1 MIAENRPPEFRGTFR
16 TDAAA
21 RAVYAEAAGI
31 HRVIPQAV
39 GVPADTN
46 DVQALVAWARE
57 MGTPLIPRGSGSSM
71 AGGAVGDGVI
81 VDLSRLDTIG
91 EPDLERGSIRV
102 GPGALRAAVDRRA
115 RRDGLRFPVDPS
127 SGAFC
132 TVGGMVGTNAAGARS
147 LRFGATRAWVHALDC
162 VFDDGSRGE
171 VRRGSPVPFD
181 VPAVARFER
190 TVAPSL
196 LSAPRADVWRHL
208 AVCKNS
214 SGYAVDAF
222 SRSGELVDL
231 LVGSEGTLA
240 LFVGIELDLLAA
252 PGATAGVLGAF
263 ASLERAAAAA
273 VRAREVG
280 AAACELLDRTFLE
293 VAATGGRP
301 LPVPA
306 NTEAVLVAEI
316 EGPRADAAA
325 DVARRL
331 GRAFHAEG
339 ASAVSLALD
348 PHAEAELWDLR
359 HAASPSLAR
368 LDPTLKSMQFI
379 EDAAVPLAR
388 LADYLRGV
396 REILAR
402 HGVRGVIFGH
412 AADAHIHVNP
422 LVDVAQPDWRARAQ
436 GILDETTELVARLG
450 GTPSGEHGDGR
461 LRTPLLDRVWD
472 ARAREEFR
480 LVKEAFDPSG
490 ILNPGVKVPLA
501 GGPAPLDTPVK
512 YDPGLPPLPPAARRA
527 LDRVERER
535 AYAEFRLAML
545 EEDAGAGQQ
554 VEGGVAEP
562 EAWCG

>member
-1 MIAENRPPEFRGTFR
+1 MSTGNRPPGFRGIFR
-16 TDAAA
+16 ADDAA

-31 HRVIPQAV
+31 QRIIPRAV
-39 GVPADTN
+39 AVPADAS
-46 DVQALVAWARE
+46 DAQALMAWARE
-57 MGTPLIPRGSGSSM
+57 TGTPVIARGSGSSM

-81 VDLSRLDTIG
+81 VDLSRLDTIS
-91 EPDLERGSIRV
+91 EPDVERGSIRV
-102 GPGALRAAVDRRA
+102 GPGALRAAVDQRA
-115 RRDGLRFPVDPS
+115 RRDDLRFPVDPS

-132 TVGGMVGTNAAGARS
+132 TVGGMVATNAAGARS
-147 LRFGATRAWVHALDC
+147 LRFGATRAWVRALDC

-171 VRRGSPVPFD
+171 VRRGSRPPYEVA
-181 VPAVARFER
+181 AVARFER
-190 TVAPSL
+190 AVSPAL
-196 LSAPRADVWRHL
+196 LAAPRADVWRRL

-214 SGYAVDAF
+214 SGYGVDAF
-222 SRSGELVDL
+222 ARSGELVDL

-240 LFVGIELDLLAA
+240 LFVGIELDLLDAA
-252 PGATAGVLGAF
+252 VATAGVLGAF
-263 ASLERAAAAA
+263 PSLERAAAGAI
-273 VRAREVG
+273 RAREVG

-293 VAATGGRP
+293 VAAGGGRP

-306 NTEAVLVAEI
+306 GTEAVLLAEV
-316 EGPRADAAA
+316 EDPRADTAANA
-325 DVARRL
+325 ARRL
-331 GRAFHAEG
+331 ARAFHAEG

-348 PHAEAELWDLR
+348 PGAETELWDLR

-402 HGVRGVIFGH
+402 HQVRGVIFGH

-422 LVDVAQPDWRARAQ
+422 LVDVAQADWRARAQ
-436 GILDETTELVARLG
+436 RILDETTELVARLG

-461 LRTPLLDRVWD
+461 LRTALLDRVWD

-480 LVKEAFDPSG
+480 LVKEAFDPTG
-490 ILNPGVKVPLA
+490 ILNPGVKVPLHDA
-501 GGPAPLDTPVK
+501 QVPLDGPVK
-512 YDPGLPPLPPAARRA
+512 YDPALRPLPSIARRA
-527 LDRVERER
+527 LDRVDRER

-545 EEDAGAGQQ
+545 EDDGGGPRGEA
-554 VEGGVAEP
+554 GVAEP
-562 EAWCG
+562 

>member
-1 MIAENRPPEFRGTFR
+1 MSTGNRPPEFRGIFR
-16 TDAAA
+16 TDDAA

-31 HRVIPQAV
+31 QRTIPRAV
-39 GVPADTN
+39 AVPADAT
-46 DVQALVAWARE
+46 DAQALVAWARKTA
-57 MGTPLIPRGSGSSM
+57 TPLIPRGSGSSM

-81 VDLSRLDTIG
+81 VDLSRHDTIG
-91 EPDLERGSIRV
+91 QPDIERGSIRV
-102 GPGALRAAVDRRA
+102 GPGALRAAVDGRA

-132 TVGGMVGTNAAGARS
+132 TLGGMVATNAAGARS
-147 LRFGATRAWVHALDC
+147 LRFGATRVWVRALDC

-171 VRRGSPVPFD
+171 VRRGSPLPYD

-190 TVAPSL
+190 TVAPAL
-196 LSAPRADVWRHL
+196 LSAPHADVWRRL

-222 SRSGELVDL
+222 ARSGDLVDL

-252 PGATAGVLGAF
+252 PGATAAVLGAF
-263 ASLERAAAAA
+263 ESLERAAAAA

-280 AAACELLDRTFLE
+280 AAACELLDRTFLD
-293 VAATGGRP
+293 VAAAGGRP
-301 LPVPA
+301 LPVPTG
-306 NTEAVLVAEI
+306 TEAVLLAEV
-316 EGPRADAAA
+316 EGSRVDAATDA
-325 DVARRL
+325 ARRL

-348 PHAEAELWDLR
+348 PGAETELWDLR
-359 HAASPSLAR
+359 HAASPSLGR

-379 EDAAVPLAR
+379 EDAAVPLAC

-396 REILAR
+396 RQILAR
-402 HGVRGVIFGH
+402 HEIRGVIFGH

-422 LVDVAQPDWRARAQ
+422 LVDVSRPDWRERARRT
-436 GILDETTELVARLG
+436 LDETTELVARLG
-450 GTPSGEHGDGR
+450 GTLSGEHGDGR

-480 LVKEAFDPSG
+480 LVKEAFDPGG
-490 ILNPGVKVPLA
+490 ILNPGVKVPIH
-501 GGPAPLDTPVK
+501 GGPLPLDGPVK
-512 YDPGLPPLPPAARRA
+512 YDPGLRPLPTVARRA
-527 LDRVERER
+527 LDRVDRER

-545 EEDAGAGQQ
+545 DDAGGGQRTAG
-554 VEGGVAEP
+554 GGK
-562 EAWCG
+562 

>member
-1 MIAENRPPEFRGTFR
+1 VSRPPGFRGIFR
-16 TDAAA
+16 TDDDA
-21 RAVYAEAAGI
+21 RGVYAEAAGI
-31 HRVIPQAV
+31 QRAIPRAV
-39 GVPADTN
+39 AVPTDAS
-46 DVQALVAWARE
+46 DVQTLASWARE
-57 MGTPLIPRGSGSSM
+57 TGTPLIPRGSGSSM
-71 AGGAVGDGVI
+71 AGGAIGDGVI
-81 VDLSRLDTIG
+81 VDLSRFDTVG
-91 EPDLERGSIRV
+91 EPDPEHGVIRV

-115 RRDGLRFPVDPS
+115 RREGLRFPVDPS

-132 TVGGMVGTNAAGARS
+132 TIGGMVATNAAGARS
-147 LRFGATRAWVHALDC
+147 LRFGATRAWVRALDC

-171 VRRGSPVPFD
+171 IRRSSSPPYD

-190 TVAPSL
+190 EVAPAIL
-196 LSAPRADVWRHL
+196 AAPRADAWRRL
-208 AVCKNS
+208 EVCKNS

-222 SRSGELVDL
+222 ARSGELVDL

-240 LFVGIELDLLAA
+240 MFVGVELDLLEA
-252 PGATAGVLGAF
+252 PASTAGVLGAF

-293 VAATGGRP
+293 IATAGGRP
-301 LPVPA
+301 LPVPLG
-306 NTEAVLVAEI
+306 TEAVLLAEV
-316 EGPRADAAA
+316 EGPRRDDARDA
-325 DVARRL
+325 ARRL
-331 GRAFHAEG
+331 GRAFNAEG
-339 ASAVSLALD
+339 ASVVSLALD
-348 PHAEAELWDLR
+348 SGAETELWDLR
-359 HAASPSLAR
+359 HAASPNLAR

-388 LADYLRGV
+388 LAEYLHGV

-402 HGVRGVIFGH
+402 HEIRGVIFGH

-422 LVDVAQPDWRARAQ
+422 LVDVSRSDWRARAQ
-436 GILDETTELVARLG
+436 RVLDETTELVGRLG

-461 LRTPLLDRVWD
+461 MRTPLLDRVWD

-480 LVKEAFDPSG
+480 RVKRGFDPSG

-501 GGPAPLDTPVK
+501 GASPPLDGPVK
-512 YDPGLPPLPPAARRA
+512 YDPGLRPLPPAARRA
-527 LDRVERER
+527 LERVARDR

-545 EEDAGAGQQ
+545 DDGSEGRR

-562 EAWCG
+562 